1 MQHEPHDRDGDDLSD
16 IWRSAQHRR
25 SEEVWSW
32 LTHLFK
38 KQPKLKSPPLH
49 ARVLLR
55 ESPPASEES
64 AIGSL
69 RATD

>member
-1 MQHEPHDRDGDDLSD
+1 MQHESHDPDRHDLAE

-25 SEEVWSW
+25 TEEVWFW

-38 KQPKLKSPPLH
+38 KQPKLKSPPPHL
-49 ARVLLR
+49 RVLLR
-55 ESPPASEES
+55 EPPPASEES

>member
-1 MQHEPHDRDGDDLSD
+1 MQPEPHDPDGDDLYE

-25 SEEVWSW
+25 TEEVWFW
-32 LTHLFK
+32 LIKLFK
-38 KQPKLKSPPLH
+38 KHRSSNH
-49 ARVLLR
+49 RRFEFVMLLR

-69 RATD
+69 KATD

>member
-1 MQHEPHDRDGDDLSD
+1 MQHEPHDPDRHDLSE

-25 SEEVWSW
+25 TEEVWFW

-49 ARVLLR
+49 VRVLLR